1 MPHKA
6 TDSVT
11 AIRVGVG
18 KANTV
23 RGEFDA
29 FRKLGVSNR
38 THAVAVALQGG
49 VKPYSFSS
57 STGFSNGQSKG
68 YEKQ

>member
-29 FRKLGVSNR
+29 FRKLMQCRVWV
-38 THAVAVALQGG
+38 THGRRGQPALMSASGH
-49 VKPYSFSS
+49 
-57 STGFSNGQSKG
+57 
-68 YEKQ
+68 